1 MSPVPLTL
9 PVKLAVPLSSSDPS
23 TTNDPPA
30 VNVPSITLPVPT
42 NERLLAEFEALRWPS
57 TSRAPFAISD
67 PLPLIV
73 RLLLM
78 LPASMIVIAEPPAIV
93 VAGKRPPASVTCC
106 GAVPA
111 NWTDDPDTCGLKLAS
126 EVHDPFTRRFA
137 AADTVVPE
145 KVVLPVLLPSVSS
158 VPLER

>member
-9 PVKLAVPLSSSDPS
+9 PVKLAVPLSSCDPS
-23 TTNDPPA
+23 TNNDPPA

-111 NWTDDPDTCGLKLAS
+111 NWKDDPDTCGLELES
-126 EVHDPFTRRFA
+126 EGHHHFTRTLGAGGAWR
-137 AADTVVPE
+137 PE
-145 KVVLPVLLPSVSS
+145 EV
-158 VPLER
+158 